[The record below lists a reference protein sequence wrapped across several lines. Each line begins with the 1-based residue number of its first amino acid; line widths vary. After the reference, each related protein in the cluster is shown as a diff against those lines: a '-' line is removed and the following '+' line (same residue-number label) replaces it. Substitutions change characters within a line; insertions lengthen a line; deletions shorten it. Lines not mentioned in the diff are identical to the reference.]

1 MTQDEQKVLSFL
13 ANEYFLGKKT
23 NQMDDA
29 EQREAFVLFTTLQ
42 ANGIAEGIV
51 SKEYVEYIFDVFDS
65 NPRLQE
71 YCKNTP
77 LSKYEKIS

>member
-29 EQREAFVLFTTLQ
+29 KQREAFVLFTTLQ
-42 ANGIAEGIV
+42 ANDIAEGIV
-51 SKEYVEYIFDVFDS
+51 VKEYVEDIFNMFDS

-77 LSKYEKIS
+77 LSKYAKIS